1 MFGDGVSIQQFLNDV
16 PSKYLVAIRISDLVL
31 EKLTKEQFREFTN
44 WDKQLPL
51 LGFSRW
57 HQVTRYADF
66 PFCDKVFI
74 IKTDEVVKPMLFG
87 HALPY
92 TAEAL

>member
-1 MFGDGVSIQQFLNDV
+1 MISVIQFPNDV
-16 PSKYLVAIRISDLVL
+16 ERKYVVTVRIADLIL
-31 EKLTKEQFREFTN
+31 EKLTKEQFREFTD

-51 LGFSRW
+51 LGFSRVAE
-57 HQVTRYADF
+57 VTRYSDF